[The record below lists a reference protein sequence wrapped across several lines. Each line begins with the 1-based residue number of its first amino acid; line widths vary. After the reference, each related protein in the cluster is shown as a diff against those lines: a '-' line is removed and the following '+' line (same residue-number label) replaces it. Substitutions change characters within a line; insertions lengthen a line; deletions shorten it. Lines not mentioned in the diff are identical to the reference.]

1 MMSSMRS
8 SSRVKTFTGKLIKA
22 LKTAD
27 NIIRWLIT
35 FLKELFGLL
44 WKCV

>member
-22 LKTAD
+22 LNRAD
-27 NIIRWLIT
+27 NIFRRLIT
-35 FLKELFGLL
+35 FLKELFGFL
-44 WKCV
+44 WECV